1 MGAVDV
7 TNFCSEARTILQF
20 VGWILTFFKI
30 GIPLVIIA
38 YGMVDFGKAVVAS
51 EDNEIKNQTR
61 RLLYRALAGV
71 VIFFIPT
78 LIMWIFGAIS
88 EFEKSITE
96 ANFDLCRTCVLTP
109 WDTSCNAD
117 E

>member
-1 MGAVDV
+1 MAVNV
-7 TNFCSEARTILQF
+7 SEFCTQASSILQF
-20 VGWILTFFKI
+20 VGWVLTFFKI

-78 LIMWIFGAIS
+78 LVMWIFGAIS
-88 EFEKSITE
+88 EYNDSYAK
-96 ANFDLCRTCVLTP
+96 ANFDMCKTCVLSP
-109 WDTSCNAD
+109 WDCS
-117 E
+117 

>member
-1 MGAVDV
+1 MAVNVSD
-7 TNFCSEARTILQF
+7 FCTDASGILQF
-20 VGWILTFFKI
+20 VGWVLTFFKI

-78 LIMWIFGAIS
+78 LIMWIFGAI
-88 EFEKSITE
+88 TE
-96 ANFDLCRTCVLTP
+96 YSTGRDKANFDLCEKCVLSP
-109 WDTSCNAD
+109 WDCS
-117 E
+117 